1 MTKNNDKKLKHRV
14 SIKNIAFITAIVYYM
29 ELMLRININSNFF
42 NIGLVYS
49 MLIAIVTGI
58 TIDLIGSFFTKRKKT
73 VLIIMIVFVTYL
85 YVSQMVYYN
94 IFKTFYSVYSAA
106 KAVKAIGFIKDLI
119 YKIAVNLHWILLM
132 VAPSVFYIRNI
143 YKKPVDTN
151 NSWIKRVIS
160 LIIIIL
166 IVSGTKYTYNAGG
179 QIIKSSS
186 NGPIQIPEPT
196 LAVNRLGL
204 VSTMSVDLY
213 KNILG
218 FKEEE
223 EIPEFVEKPEEIIWD
238 NLEDEI
244 RHNKNLGLSKQEI
257 EYNMIEIDFDKLIVE
272 EENEIINNMHQ
283 YFKGVEPSEKN
294 NYTGKFENYNLIM
307 ITAESFHSLA
317 IDKELTPTLY
327 KLQNEGYNFTNFY
340 NPLWG
345 VSTLDGEYVAITGLL
360 PKPGVWSM
368 YESRDNYMPYAMGN
382 VLRKKGYTTKAY
394 HNHHYTYYD
403 RHLSHPNLGYEYIA
417 LGNGLDV
424 EETWPESDL
433 EMMELTADKYMDEEP
448 FHTYYLTMSGHMRY
462 TFSGNYIARKNRE
475 LVEHLPYSE
484 EGKGY
489 IATHIE
495 LDKAMEYLLKKLE
508 EYGVAENTLIVMS
521 PDHYP
526 YGMEK
531 ENLDEL
537 AGRELENNFELYKS
551 SLIIYSEGIESI
563 TIDKPVSSLDIIPTV
578 MNLMG
583 LEYDSRLLMG
593 RDIFSNSQPLVIFH
607 NRSFITDKGRYNSV
621 KEEFIPN
628 PGVVIDENYLQN
640 MLEIIERKFYYSE
653 QILDKDYYSIVFD

>member
-1 MTKNNDKKLKHRV
+1 MTKNNDKKLKHKI
-14 SIKNIAFITAIVYYM
+14 SIRNIVFITAIVYYM
-29 ELMLRININSNFF
+29 ELILRININSNFL

-49 MLIAIVTGI
+49 MFIAIVIGI
-58 TIDLIGSFFTKRKKT
+58 TIDFIGSFFTKRKKT

-132 VAPSVFYIRNI
+132 VAPSVFYIRNT

-160 LIIIIL
+160 LLIIIL
-166 IVSGTKYTYNAGG
+166 IVSGIKYTYNEGG
-179 QIIKSSS
+179 QIVKSSS
-186 NGPIQIPEPT
+186 NSPIQIPEPT
-196 LAVNRLGL
+196 LAVNKLGL

-213 KNILG
+213 KNFLG

-223 EIPEFVEKPEEIIWD
+223 KIPEFVEKPEEVIRD

-244 RHNKNLGLSKQEI
+244 RHNKNSNVDKKI
-257 EYNMIEIDFDKLIVE
+257 EYNMVEIDFDKLIE
-272 EENEIINNMHQ
+272 EEEDEIINNMHQ
-283 YFKGVEPSEKN
+283 YFKAVEPSEKN
-294 NYTGKFENYNLIM
+294 NYTGKFEDYNLIM

-317 IDKELTPTLY
+317 IDKDLTPTLY

-345 VSTLDGEYVAITGLL
+345 VSTLDGEYVATTGLI

-368 YESRDNYMPYAMGN
+368 YESRDNYLPYTMGN
-382 VLRKKGYTTKAY
+382 KLKEKGYATKAY
-394 HNHHYTYYD
+394 HNHYYTYYD
-403 RHLSHPNLGYEYIA
+403 RHLSHPNLGYEYIG

-495 LDKAMEYLLKKLE
+495 LDRAMEYLLKKLE
-508 EYGVAENTLIVMS
+508 EYGIAENTLIVMS

-537 AGRELENNFELYKS
+537 AGNELETNFEIYKS
-551 SLIIYSEGIESI
+551 SLIIYSKGIEPV

-607 NRSFITDKGRYNSV
+607 NRSFITDKGRYDSV

-628 PGVVIDENYLQN
+628 EGVILDEDYVEKT
-640 MLEIIERKFYYSE
+640 LEKTERRFYYSE